1 MVNNNDH
8 VEALIKVLEHS
19 WDGGGDKNLAGF
31 LFFLALI
38 HFSDM

>member
-31 LFFLALI
+31 LFFFGLNT
-38 HFSDM
+38 FF